1 MDASI
6 IDLRYKTTQ
15 ILEALKKREK
25 VNVLYHGKIRGVIV
39 PITPTAECK
48 VEEHDFFG
56 MLKKEKK
63 SVKEVM
69 HQLRKGRF

>member
-6 IDLRYKTTQ
+6 IDLRYKTAK

-25 VNVLYHGKIRGVIV
+25 VNVLYHGKIRGIIV
-39 PITPTAECK
+39 PVTPAKECK
-48 VEEHDFFG
+48 VETHDFFG
-56 MLKKEKK
+56 MFKKEKK
-63 SVKEVM
+63 SVKEIM